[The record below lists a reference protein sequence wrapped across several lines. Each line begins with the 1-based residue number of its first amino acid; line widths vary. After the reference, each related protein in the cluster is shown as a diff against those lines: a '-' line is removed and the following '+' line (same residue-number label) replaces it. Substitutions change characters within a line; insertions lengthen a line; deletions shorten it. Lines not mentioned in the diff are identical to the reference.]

1 MWSRVCIVGLVD
13 NLFTLKTF
21 TAMLFLST
29 VCCCFSNTKAEC
41 FTSSKQNLS
50 RCFSLLLFCVYKWKR
65 EVSYFQHSV
74 GPIHP
79 VQHNYTSYLFKVLW
93 NQLENYSTFL
103 EDVYKSTILLQ
114 FLCTDI
120 KLGLCKNRGFIP
132 LVLAETL
139 ESVLNAIPQEMQTVT
154 L

>member
-1 MWSRVCIVGLVD
+1 M
-13 NLFTLKTF
+13 
-21 TAMLFLST
+21 
-29 VCCCFSNTKAEC
+29 
-41 FTSSKQNLS
+41 
-50 RCFSLLLFCVYKWKR
+50 
-65 EVSYFQHSV
+65 

-79 VQHNYTSYLFKVLW
+79 VQHNYAGYLFKVLQ

-120 KLGLCKNRGFIP
+120 KLGLCENRGFIP

-139 ESVLNAIPQEMQTVT
+139 ESVLNAPPQEVQTNLVGAVLLAKGSLGLVQLWYGPSLVREMVT
-154 L
+154 VSKADLEVPSIQHKP